1 MSREFLS
8 YFTFDNKKCICEI
21 EKIAD
26 NNKNCLIDKLAI
38 KKIENEQIPMAYFYG
53 EGLKL
58 ANKEN
63 TSKNNIL
70 GEFLGIKKD
79 DLKTYKSFFEK
90 YGFLFNIE
98 NCHFNTITVS
108 EINGLK
114 DNLLAFVYLLNNQ
127 FDNYLYYKQD
137 NIKKLLDAIL
147 YLLFRNDY
155 ELTMDEKTVFNLE
168 KNKIM
173 KIIDNARFHNES
185 SYNKKQKIVD
195 GQIIEYFEIK
205 DCLLDNCYNDINVED
220 FNNYID
226 GDYPQWFINLCRVY
240 KNKNQLIENSKYHII
255 IDFLFHLTTE
265 HSMFLPN
272 NISLDGTFKEELY
285 NEINKDSKLL
295 KALIKISKLILEYEF
310 RNNLS
315 KVTPTFNVEEMK
327 PDWKLPSLYSAL
339 YFSLFYMNSKEE
351 NLRKCANPNCGQYFQ
366 VSKTNSIKKYC
377 SILCTNSVSQRKYQ
391 KKQALKKK

>member
-1 MSREFLS
+1 M
-8 YFTFDNKKCICEI
+8 
-21 EKIAD
+21 
-26 NNKNCLIDKLAI
+26 
-38 KKIENEQIPMAYFYG
+38 
-53 EGLKL
+53 
-58 ANKEN
+58 
-63 TSKNNIL
+63 
-70 GEFLGIKKD
+70 
-79 DLKTYKSFFEK
+79 
-90 YGFLFNIE
+90 
-98 NCHFNTITVS
+98 
-108 EINGLK
+108 
-114 DNLLAFVYLLNNQ
+114 YLLNNQ
-127 FDNYLYYKQD
+127 FDSYLYYTQD
-137 NIKKLLDAIL
+137 NIKKLLDATL
-147 YLLFRNDY
+147 YILFRNDY

-185 SYNKKQKIVD
+185 SYNKKNKIVD
-195 GQIIEYFEIK
+195 GQILEYFEIK

-220 FNNYID
+220 FNEYID

-285 NEINKDSKLL
+285 NEIKKDSKLL

-391 KKQALKKK
+391 RKQALKKK